1 MTTHS
6 DRDRSERPWWPPAAT
21 RQADL
26 DEPVPFVLSDE
37 PQGER
42 VRFPLD
48 DGDTGEAMLR
58 VTSIYDHEAG
68 EIVPM
73 VPLVR
78 APEGTLLRCS
88 MCPATLADTGGGV
101 LWHMEDGTHTYEPS
115 SAPARN
121 PLHGM
126 PATGDAERT
135 IPAEAER
142 GSRHPE
148 DCERC
153 YWRGRAET
161 AEARVARVESVCQNT
176 DGEWL
181 DGDAEIPVGEVMRM
195 LFPEGGG
202 DRG

>member
-48 DGDTGEAMLR
+48 EGDPGSALLP
-58 VTSIYDHEAG
+58 V
-68 EIVPM
+68 
-73 VPLVR
+73 
-78 APEGTLLRCS
+78 APEGILLRCS